1 MTIPREKIVARVDRD
16 LLTAIRRIAE
26 KEGRPLQS
34 IVEDALGAYVEKHDK
49 SRPRVHVMSA
59 YESSLERF
67 GSLYEKL
74 SILEGME

>member
-1 MTIPREKIVARVDRD
+1 MTIPREKIVARIDRD

-49 SRPRVHVMSA
+49 SRPRTDVMSA

-67 GSLYEKL
+67 GSLYETL
-74 SILEGME
+74 STLEGME